1 LVHFDSVR
9 ISTAP
14 RLSRHVTRS
23 HARSIRMIWTVCIAV
38 WELLREL
45 NWSYVYQYILLHEA
59 RGIVYTVRSPELLF
73 LVLVPKNIRF
83 TCFERS
89 ILDQNLRRITDLVP
103 DLEAD
108 R

>member
-1 LVHFDSVR
+1 MKFGPNLGTDTSTPLPIPVCLYNLVHFDSVR

-45 NWSYVYQYILLHEA
+45 N
-59 RGIVYTVRSPELLF
+59 
-73 LVLVPKNIRF
+73 
-83 TCFERS
+83 
-89 ILDQNLRRITDLVP
+89 
-103 DLEAD
+103 
-108 R
+108 